1 MLPSPPSHD
10 CRAGVPLNDNDR
22 YEKGLARFREVFGR
36 DPLPGQN
43 PDFIRI
49 TLEHLFGEIW
59 TRPHLS
65 VHEREL
71 ITLSALA
78 MMRTERELKGHMEAA
93 LQLGIPREKIVEIM
107 IHLAHY
113 GGWPVAN
120 NGLRIAQE
128 VFAAIDAASE
138 KK

>member
-1 MLPSPPSHD
+1 M
-10 CRAGVPLNDNDR
+10 NDNDR

-43 PDFIRI
+43 ADFIRI

-59 TRPHLS
+59 TRPQLS

-78 MMRTERELKGHMEAA
+78 MMRTERELKGHMGAA
-93 LQLGIPREKIVEIM
+93 LQLILETALELRTPAEQGSTGVAAVPA
-107 IHLAHY
+107 LA
-113 GGWPVAN
+113 A
-120 NGLRIAQE
+120 
-128 VFAAIDAASE
+128 
-138 KK
+138 

>member
-1 MLPSPPSHD
+1 LS
-10 CRAGVPLNDNDR
+10 NDR

-36 DPLPGQN
+36 DPVGLSGN
-43 PDFIRI
+43 NADFLRI
-49 TLEHLFGEIW
+49 TVEHLFGEIW

-78 MMRTERELKGHMEAA
+78 MMRTERELKGHMAAA
-93 LQLGIPREKIVEIM
+93 LQLGMPREKIVETM
-107 IHLAHY
+107 IHLAYY

-120 NGLRIAQE
+120 NGLQVAER
-128 VFAAIDAASE
+128 VFAEADSAAE
-138 KK
+138 KKSP

>member
-1 MLPSPPSHD
+1 VS
-10 CRAGVPLNDNDR
+10 NDR
-22 YEKGLARFREVFGR
+22 YETGLARFREVFGR
-36 DPLPGQN
+36 DPIGLPGN
-43 PDFIRI
+43 NADFLRI
-49 TLEHLFGEIW
+49 TIEHLFGEIW

-78 MMRTERELKGHMEAA
+78 MMRTERELKGHMGAA
-93 LQLGIPREKIVEIM
+93 LQLGMSREKIVETM
-107 IHLAHY
+107 IHLAYY

-120 NGLRIAQE
+120 NGLQVAEQ
-128 VFAAIDAASE
+128 VFAEADRAAE

>member
-1 MLPSPPSHD
+1 
-10 CRAGVPLNDNDR
+10 LNDNDR
-22 YEKGLARFREVFGR
+22 YEKGLAKFREVFGR

-43 PDFIRI
+43 DDFIRI

-78 MMRTERELKGHMEAA
+78 MMRTERELKGHMGAA
-93 LQLGIPREKIVEIM
+93 LQLGIPREKILEMM

-128 VFAAIDAASE
+128 LFAEIDSASE
-138 KK
+138 KP

>member
-1 MLPSPPSHD
+1 MS
-10 CRAGVPLNDNDR
+10 NQDR
-22 YEKGLARFREVFGR
+22 YEKGLTRFREVFGR

-43 PDFIRI
+43 DDFIRI

-65 VHEREL
+65 THEREL

-78 MMRTERELKGHMEAA
+78 MLRAERELKGHLGAA
-93 LQLGIPREKIVEIM
+93 VHLGISREKIVETM

-120 NGLRIAQE
+120 AGLRIAGE
-128 VFAAIDAASE
+128 VFAEIDAASDAP
-138 KK
+138 

>member
-1 MLPSPPSHD
+1 MN
-10 CRAGVPLNDNDR
+10 NDNDR

-43 PDFIRI
+43 ADFIRI

-59 TRPHLS
+59 TRPQLS

-78 MMRTERELKGHMEAA
+78 MMRTERELKGHMGAA
-93 LQLGIPREKIVEIM
+93 LQLGIPREKIVEMM

-128 VFAAIDAASE
+128 LFAELDGASE
-138 KK
+138 KL

>member
-1 MLPSPPSHD
+1 MSHD
-10 CRAGVPLNDNDR
+10 DR
-22 YEKGLARFREVFGR
+22 YEKGLAKFREVFGR

-43 PDFIRI
+43 EDFIRI
-49 TLEHLFGEIW
+49 TLEHLFGDIW

-78 MMRTERELKGHMEAA
+78 MLRAERELKGHLGAA
-93 LQLGIPREKIVEIM
+93 VQLGIAREKIVETM

-120 NGLRIAQE
+120 TGLRIAQE
-128 VFAAIDAASE
+128 VFAEADARSQAP
-138 KK
+138 

>member
-1 MLPSPPSHD
+1 M
-10 CRAGVPLNDNDR
+10 NDNDR

-43 PDFIRI
+43 ADFIRI

-59 TRPHLS
+59 TRPQLS

-78 MMRTERELKGHMEAA
+78 MMRTERELKGHMGAA
-93 LQLGIPREKIVEIM
+93 LQLGIPREKIVEMM

-128 VFAAIDAASE
+128 LFAELDSASE
-138 KK
+138 KQ

>member
-1 MLPSPPSHD
+1 MSQQ
-10 CRAGVPLNDNDR
+10 DR
-22 YEKGLARFREVFGR
+22 YEKGLAKFREVFGR

-43 PDFIRI
+43 EDFIRI
-49 TLEHLFGEIW
+49 TLEHLFGDIW

-78 MMRTERELKGHMEAA
+78 MLRAERELKGHLGAA
-93 LQLGIPREKIVEIM
+93 VQLGIERGKIVETM

-120 NGLRIAQE
+120 TGLRIAQE
-128 VFAAIDAASE
+128 VFAEADAKAAQGG
-138 KK
+138 

>member
-1 MLPSPPSHD
+1 VSD
-10 CRAGVPLNDNDR
+10 EER

-43 PDFIRI
+43 LEFLRI

-59 TRPHLS
+59 TRPQLS

-71 ITLSALA
+71 VTLSALA
-78 MMRTERELKGHMEAA
+78 MVRAERELKGHLGAA
-93 LQLGIPREKIVEIM
+93 LQLGIPREKIIEMM
-107 IHLAHY
+107 IHLAYY

-120 NGLRIAQE
+120 NGLRIAQQ
-128 VFAAIDAASE
+128 VFEEIDSESE

>member
-1 MLPSPPSHD
+1 MN
-10 CRAGVPLNDNDR
+10 NDDR

-43 PDFIRI
+43 SDFIRI

-59 TRPHLS
+59 TRPQLS

-78 MMRTERELKGHMEAA
+78 MMRTERELKGHMGAA

-128 VFAAIDAASE
+128 LFAEIDSASE
-138 KK
+138 TK